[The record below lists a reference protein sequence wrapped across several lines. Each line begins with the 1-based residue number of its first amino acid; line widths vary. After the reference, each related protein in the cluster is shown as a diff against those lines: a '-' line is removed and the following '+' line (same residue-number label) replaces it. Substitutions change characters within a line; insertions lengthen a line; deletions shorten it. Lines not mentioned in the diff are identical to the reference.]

1 MKGGRKLDPEER
13 ILWGRVAKSA
23 RALPGRMK
31 EILQFEEAEAAKT
44 AAEEAAV
51 EAKKP
56 KPAPRQE
63 SYAVEHPA
71 PAPARRPAG
80 SHQPL
85 EKPVKKKLA
94 KGRLLID
101 ARLDLHGLFQGEAH
115 DLLLDFLLRAHERG
129 LRHVLVITGKGSS
142 MGSEG
147 ALRRA
152 VPLWFS
158 KAEFRFLISSY
169 EWAARHHGGEGAMY
183 VRLSRGRGDNR
194 GDRE

>member
-13 ILWGRVAKSA
+13 ILWGKVAKSA

-31 EILQFEEAEAAKT
+31 EILEFEEQEAAKLT
-44 AAEEAAV
+44 AEQPVRSKAMPLPGSPVAET
-51 EAKKP
+51 AKKP
-56 KPAPRQE
+56 
-63 SYAVEHPA
+63 
-71 PAPARRPAG
+71 RRPVG
-80 SHQPL
+80 HHHPL

-94 KGRLLID
+94 KGRLPIE
-101 ARLDLHGLFQGEAH
+101 ARLDLHGLFQDEAH
-115 DLLLDFLLRAHERG
+115 DLLLDFLLRAYERG

-183 VRLSRGRGDNR
+183 VRLARSRAHGEE
-194 GDRE
+194 RE

>member
-1 MKGGRKLDPEER
+1 MKSGRKLDPEER
-13 ILWGRVAKSA
+13 ILWGKVAKTT
-23 RALPGRMK
+23 RALPERMK
-31 EILQFEEAEAAKT
+31 EILEFEEQEAARL
-44 AAEEAAV
+44 AV
-51 EAKKP
+51 EDDRKP
-56 KPAPRQE
+56 QAVPEVPPVEIAAPK
-63 SYAVEHPA
+63 
-71 PAPARRPAG
+71 ARRPAG
-80 SHQPL
+80 LHHPL

-94 KGRLLID
+94 KGRLPIE

-115 DLLLDFLLRAHERG
+115 DLLLDFLLRAHDRG

-147 ALRRA
+147 VLRRV

-183 VRLSRGRGDNR
+183 VRLARGRGAYG